1 MSKVLVVTVPAAP
14 DGDICQMRDYVKESL
29 EQGVLVVGA
38 GVQWELLELPE
49 LGGVWVQGTG
59 GPGEASTPVTPS
71 ETNLEGKAA
80 FAGCGAKEKRRIYE
94 RLRNYRDRH
103 GLGSLEPLADAAGQE
118 LTVTELRDALLGH
131 KLPMDTWRAIGAA
144 LSRLEPEN

>member
-1 MSKVLVVTVPAAP
+1 MNRVLVVTVPAAP
-14 DGDICQMRDYVKESL
+14 DGDLCQMRDYVKESL

-59 GPGEASTPVTPS
+59 GPGEASTPMTPS
-71 ETNLEGKAA
+71 ETNLEG
-80 FAGCGAKEKRRIYE
+80 KEKRRIYE

-103 GLGSLEPLADAAGQE
+103 GLGSLEPLADAAEQK
-118 LTVTELRDALLGH
+118 LTVTELRDALLGR

-144 LSRLEPEN
+144 LDRLE